1 MCVMKVMV
9 TTHQQSYTKPPSS
22 KLRRLLGVSS
32 ASGMHMH
39 YGLPIGIAS
48 VGSYQ
53 HA

>member
-1 MCVMKVMV
+1 MCVMKVTV

-32 ASGMHMH
+32 ASGMH
-39 YGLPIGIAS
+39 YGLPIGITS